1 MAGVSSCVATSTSVT
16 IKMGVSSTS
25 ATFGV
30 EVYGMTANWG
40 ITA

>member
-1 MAGVSSCVATSTSVT
+1 MAGVSSCVASSSAVT

-30 EVYGMTANWG
+30 EVFGVTASWAQ
-40 ITA
+40 TA